1 VGFFLFISNHKALDW
16 QSLTKPFFART
27 DFMPVDPEKLAL
39 LTLQLIRGLGPRLTA
54 ALLKRFGSARA
65 VMRASSD
72 ELRQIPHIGDKL
84 AYDLQKAMQEAD
96 VLSELDLIA
105 QHGVQLLALGSVDYP
120 AHLAEIYDPP
130 HLLYVKGSL
139 VPADAKAVA
148 VVGSRHCTGYGQRMA
163 ERLGRGLAQRGYTII
178 SGLARGI
185 DGAAHRGSLSG
196 GGRTLAV
203 LAGGLAKVYPP
214 EHKDLAS
221 EIEKA
226 GALLSEAS
234 MKMEH
239 LADLFPPR
247 NRLISGLARG
257 VVIVEAAERSGALI
271 TARQAADQGRAV
283 FAIPGPVDSASSAGT
298 NLLLRQGAILV
309 RSAED
314 IIEELEGVAAATN
327 PTPLQPP
334 PGLDESQLRLWEL
347 LKEQPKHA
355 DELARLLNRPIHEVT
370 GALMMLEMKKVVKRL
385 PGNRYERC

>member
-1 VGFFLFISNHKALDW
+1 
-16 QSLTKPFFART
+16 
-27 DFMPVDPEKLAL
+27 MPLDPELQAL
-39 LTLQLIRGLGPRLTA
+39 LTLHLIRGLGPRLTA
-54 ALLKRFGSARA
+54 ALLKRFGSAQAVLRA
-65 VMRASSD
+65 TPD
-72 ELRQIPHIGDKL
+72 ELRQVPHIGDKL
-84 AYDLQKAMQEAD
+84 AHDLQEALQKSN
-96 VLSELDLIA
+96 VSEELDLIA
-105 QHGVQLLALGSVDYP
+105 RHEVQLLALGSTNYP
-120 AHLAEIYDPP
+120 AALAEIYDPP

-139 VPADAKAVA
+139 SPADAKAVA

-163 ERLGRGLAQRGYTII
+163 ERLGRGLAQKGYTVI

-185 DGAAHRGSLSG
+185 DGAAHRGALNA

-221 EIEKA
+221 EIQVT

-257 VVIVEAAERSGALI
+257 VVVVEAAERSGALI

-283 FAIPGPVDSASSAGT
+283 FAVPGPADSACSAGT
-298 NLLLRQGAILV
+298 NILLRQGAILT

-314 IIEELEGVAAATN
+314 ILEELEGVAAATN
-327 PTPLQPP
+327 PTPPQPP
-334 PGLDESQLRLWEL
+334 PGLDEPQLRIWEL

-355 DELARLLNRPIHEVT
+355 DDLARLLSRPIHEVA
-370 GALMMLEMKKVVKRL
+370 GSLMMLEMKKAIKRL